1 MNRDSTDCFEL
12 DMMKMKSDNVPT
24 ESYEQRTLIEWAALN
39 EYRLPELRLL
49 YAVPNGGARRKSE
62 AARMR
67 LEGVKSGVPDLCL
80 PVSRDGYHGLYIEMK
95 RIDGGR
101 KSKEQ
106 KQWISDLIGQ
116 GYRAEFCN
124 GWEKAAELIEEY
136 MTGEKYVNSDA

>member
-1 MNRDSTDCFEL
+1 
-12 DMMKMKSDNVPT
+12 MKTKANNIPT
-24 ESYEQRTLIEWAALN
+24 ESYEQRMLIEWANAN
-39 EYRLPELRLL
+39 ETRWPELRMLH
-49 YAVPNGGARRKSE
+49 AVPNGGARRKSE

-80 PVSRDGYHGLYIEMK
+80 PVARDGYHGLYIEMK

-106 KQWISDLIGQ
+106 KQWISDLIEQ

-124 GWEKAAELIEEY
+124 GCEKAAALIEKY
-136 MTGEKYVNSDA
+136 MTGEKHEKIHD